1 MTPRGRPGEARL
13 RRCARRRLRA
23 PMRTGVL
30 QQRAEGPIAPSYE
43 NTHWLAKRCSADGR
57 ASVPRRRVPA
67 SDRDAAHTANRHGAS
82 GLSVF
87 SLRHKD

>member
-43 NTHWLAKRCSADGR
+43 NTHWLAKRCSADGPGIRPTPPR
-57 ASVPRRRVPA
+57 A
-67 SDRDAAHTANRHGAS
+67 
-82 GLSVF
+82 GLGS
-87 SLRHKD
+87 